1 MKKTTKIAVRHW
13 KFVLAWNKII
23 LGIAVANIA
32 FLPRVWISKS
42 LLILPTST
50 NKVDADLDESND
62 LKTKEVGFSQQ
73 VNPLNVISS
82 IATSDNVLK
91 KVWEQD
97 PQKTSYKQLSEYRG
111 LFDVS
116 PENDSTVISLS
127 VEGSTPRLAKERA
140 QNLIASLRERLQ
152 ELRQDRVISQSEF
165 IQDEVRQAHRKLMD
179 AQKKLNKFKE
189 AGNLISDEHDAQQTV
204 ITINALNKTRVE
216 ALAEAKAAQAQTRIL
231 SARLSLPPQT
241 ALKSLQTQG
250 AETSLSIRE
259 KLSKVNT
266 SLQEAQS
273 YLTNNH
279 PRIENLKFQ
288 QQELRKELQGEQIS
302 NNSVNPVGINPN
314 ITDRNIVQ
322 QLILAESQAEAM
334 SSKAQQLQIQIN
346 YLREQLKK
354 LPAKQGILMDLQRR
368 YDITKKIYNSLV
380 TQAEKVRLSAFDTYP
395 SFQLLDEPFVNNE
408 ASNPNIQLII
418 LGAVLISIFGS
429 VAIILLRERHNPLIS
444 PKDIQQKNFP
454 VLASIPYMKG
464 LDAHMEEGIN
474 EKVEFQR
481 LASAISLLHLEN
493 KSLMIASANSGEG
506 KTTVTLGL
514 ANALIDLGFRILIV
528 DADFR
533 KCELT
538 QSLGYY
544 GQSIGD
550 LKLRPI
556 NVFENV
562 DLLALRVPEERIAE
576 FVARGGFEQRL
587 NTVKNFAQYDYI
599 LVDSPPVALTSEA
612 AILGKII
619 HNILF
624 VVRAGISSRNYF
636 HDSVEQLKRYQAEV
650 IGLTVNDVDSHNEK
664 YIYSYNVNQQIQ

>member
-50 NKVDADLDESND
+50 NKVDADLDESDN
-62 LKTKEVGFSQQ
+62 LKIKELEYSQQ

-97 PQKTSYKQLSEYRG
+97 PQKTSYKQLSKYRG

-127 VEGSTPRLAKERA
+127 VEASTPKLAKERA

-189 AGNLISDEHDAQQTV
+189 AGNLMSDEHDAQQTV

-354 LPAKQGILMDLQRR
+354 LPAKEGILMDLQRR

-429 VAIILLRERHNPLIS
+429 VAIILLRERRDPLIS

-493 KSLMIASANSGEG
+493 NSLMIASANSGEG

-576 FVARGGFEQRL
+576 FVARGGFEQSL

-624 VVRAGISSRNYF
+624 VVRAGISSRNCF

>member
-624 VVRAGISSRNYF
+624 VVRAGISSRNCF

>member
-50 NKVDADLDESND
+50 NKVDADLDESDN
-62 LKTKEVGFSQQ
+62 LKIKELEYSQQ

-97 PQKTSYKQLSEYRG
+97 PQKTSYKQLSKYRG

-127 VEGSTPRLAKERA
+127 VEASTPKLAKERA

-576 FVARGGFEQRL
+576 FVARGGFEQSL